1 MPQLADCLNGSG
13 PVLNQYGDIGNAVAP
28 SLGTLNENDNPLREK
43 NRHIFVEYRIFSDKV
58 RLCICAI
65 RMIFKIIISI
75 ITMSGK
81 KHKKTGAIQPRLSI
95 RNSGLRLTNRATES
109 RQ

>member
-43 NRHIFVEYRIFSDKV
+43 NRHIFAEYRIFLDKV
-58 RLCICAI
+58 RQCICAI
-65 RMIFKIIISI
+65 RMIFKVIISI
-75 ITMSGK
+75 ITISG
-81 KHKKTGAIQPRLSI
+81 
-95 RNSGLRLTNRATES
+95 RNA
-109 RQ
+109 

>member
-43 NRHIFVEYRIFSDKV
+43 NRHIFAEYRIFLDKV
-58 RLCICAI
+58 
-65 RMIFKIIISI
+65 
-75 ITMSGK
+75 
-81 KHKKTGAIQPRLSI
+81 
-95 RNSGLRLTNRATES
+95 
-109 RQ
+109 